1 MPSILVSGPVRGD
14 FAALFKAVAKA
25 QKKGEFA
32 AALCVGNFLGETREA
47 PADATPLPVYVVTGE
62 DAIDAD
68 LASRLAAKNVRW
80 LGRSGCEDVAGLRVG
95 FLGGTYDETK
105 YDEAAP
111 DDRSDAPHYTCDD
124 VSTVWKSPRHRAG
137 DDSAQTRRK
146 ILISTQVEQLAID
159 TGAYRN
165 DGGCDVLLTS
175 DAPRGCDATLTEDD
189 PRRAQI
195 GACSK
200 PLGEA
205 MRSIKTSYHFVAAA
219 DEGWSLEPYRCGV
232 GGHRRLTRL
241 HALPACGKKRWLRAF
256 TVEPFASVTDDLDT
270 EEGARAA
277 SVRAGELRAA
287 TANPYVVADAA
298 ASHKPPP
305 GMTKHVPMAAAAAQE
320 EDEEA
325 AAAVLAD
332 AAPAAPPED
341 NAPVVASFPT
351 AFGGRGQK
359 TKHETQVVSAPRPV
373 YTAPNRPPEAAPKE
387 KKPKRQS
394 IYANQNGGLA
404 NPKKGKRKRWGDPGG
419 QF

>member
-32 AALCVGNFLGETREA
+32 AALCVGNFLGETRDA
-47 PADATPLPVYVVTGE
+47 PAESAPLPVYVVTGE

-95 FLGGTYDETK
+95 FLGGTYDEAA
-105 YDEAAP
+105 YDEEAP

-124 VSTVWKSPRHRAG
+124 
-137 DDSAQTRRK
+137 
-146 ILISTQVEQLAID
+146 VEQLAID

-175 DAPRGCDATLTEDD
+175 DAPRGCDATLSADD
-189 PRRAQI
+189 PRRDQI

-256 TVEPFASVTDDLDT
+256 TVEPFACVQEDLDT
-270 EEGARAA
+270 EDGARAA
-277 SVRAGELRAA
+277 SIRAGELRAA

-332 AAPAAPPED
+332 AAPPPPPED

-351 AFGGRGQK
+351 AFGGRGQR
-359 TKHETQVVSAPRPV
+359 TKSETMVVSAPRPV

>member
-1 MPSILVSGPVRGD
+1 M
-14 FAALFKAVAKA
+14 
-25 QKKGEFA
+25 
-32 AALCVGNFLGETREA
+32 
-47 PADATPLPVYVVTGE
+47 
-62 DAIDAD
+62 
-68 LASRLAAKNVRW
+68 
-80 LGRSGCEDVAGLRVG
+80 
-95 FLGGTYDETK
+95 
-105 YDEAAP
+105 
-111 DDRSDAPHYTCDD
+111 
-124 VSTVWKSPRHRAG
+124 
-137 DDSAQTRRK
+137 
-146 ILISTQVEQLAID
+146 ISTQVEQLAID

-256 TVEPFASVTDDLDT
+256 TVEPFSFQEDLDT

-287 TANPYVVADAA
+287 TANPYVVFDAA

-325 AAAVLAD
+325 AAAVLAE
-332 AAPAAPPED
+332 AAPVEAPAE
-341 NAPVVASFPT
+341 PVVASFPT

-373 YTAPNRPPEAAPKE
+373 YTAPNRPPEAAPRE

-394 IYANQNGGLA
+394 IYANQNGGIQLCGNHISGASAHGVHAGIA

>member
-1 MPSILVSGPVRGD
+1 M
-14 FAALFKAVAKA
+14 
-25 QKKGEFA
+25 
-32 AALCVGNFLGETREA
+32 
-47 PADATPLPVYVVTGE
+47 
-62 DAIDAD
+62 
-68 LASRLAAKNVRW
+68 
-80 LGRSGCEDVAGLRVG
+80 
-95 FLGGTYDETK
+95 
-105 YDEAAP
+105 
-111 DDRSDAPHYTCDD
+111 
-124 VSTVWKSPRHRAG
+124 
-137 DDSAQTRRK
+137 
-146 ILISTQVEQLAID
+146 ISTQVEALAID

-165 DGGCDVLLTS
+165 EGGCDVLLTS

-195 GACSK
+195 GPCSK

-287 TANPYVVADAA
+287 TANPYVVFDAA

-332 AAPAAPPED
+332 AAPAAPVEAPAE
-341 NAPVVASFPT
+341 PVVASFPT

-373 YTAPNRPPEAAPKE
+373 YTAPNRPPEAAPRE
-387 KKPKRQS
+387 KSRS
-394 IYANQNGGLA
+394 ASRSTRTRTA
-404 NPKKGKRKRWGDPGG
+404 V
-419 QF
+419 

>member
-1 MPSILVSGPVRGD
+1 MPSILVSGPVRGNYTS
-14 FAALFKAVAKA
+14 LFKAVAKA

-32 AALCVGNFLGETREA
+32 AALCVGNFLGETRDA
-47 PADATPLPVYVVTGE
+47 PAESAPLPVYVVTGE

-95 FLGGTYDETK
+95 FLGGTYDEAA

-111 DDRSDAPHYTCDD
+111 DDRSDGPHYTCDD
-124 VSTVWKSPRHRAG
+124 C
-137 DDSAQTRRK
+137 
-146 ILISTQVEQLAID
+146 EQLAID

-195 GACSK
+195 GPCSK

-241 HALPACGKKRWLRAF
+241 HALPAVGKKRWLRAF

-287 TANPYVVADAA
+287 TANPYVVFDAA

-320 EDEEA
+320 EDEAA

-332 AAPAAPPED
+332 AAPPPPPED

-351 AFGGRGQK
+351 AFGGRGQR
-359 TKHETQVVSAPRPV
+359 TKSETMVVSAPRPV

>member
-14 FAALFKAVAKA
+14 FAALFKAIAKA

-32 AALCVGNFLGETREA
+32 AALCVGNFLGETRDA
-47 PADATPLPVYVVTGE
+47 PAESAPLPVYVVTGE

-68 LASRLAAKNVRW
+68 LASRLASKNVRW
-80 LGRSGCEDVAGLRVG
+80 LGRSGCEEVAGLRIG
-95 FLGGTYDETK
+95 FLGGTYDEAAYNET
-105 YDEAAP
+105 AP
-111 DDRSDAPHYTCDD
+111 DDQSDAPHYTCDD
-124 VSTVWKSPRHRAG
+124 VEA
-137 DDSAQTRRK
+137 
-146 ILISTQVEQLAID
+146 LAID

-165 DGGCDVLLTS
+165 EGGCDVLLTN
-175 DAPRGCDATLTEDD
+175 DLPRGCDATLTEDD
-189 PRRAQI
+189 PRRDQI
-195 GACSK
+195 GACST

-256 TVEPFASVTDDLDT
+256 TVEPFSFQEDLDT

-287 TANPYVVADAA
+287 TANPYVVFDAA

-325 AAAVLAD
+325 AATVLAD
-332 AAPAAPPED
+332 AAPAVEAPAE
-341 NAPVVASFPT
+341 PVVASFPT

-359 TKHETQVVSAPRPV
+359 TKNETMVVSAPRPV
-373 YTAPNRPPEAAPKE
+373 YTAPNRPAEAVPKE

-394 IYANQNGGLA
+394 IYANQNGGIA

>member
-1 MPSILVSGPVRGD
+1 M
-14 FAALFKAVAKA
+14 
-25 QKKGEFA
+25 
-32 AALCVGNFLGETREA
+32 
-47 PADATPLPVYVVTGE
+47 
-62 DAIDAD
+62 
-68 LASRLAAKNVRW
+68 
-80 LGRSGCEDVAGLRVG
+80 
-95 FLGGTYDETK
+95 
-105 YDEAAP
+105 
-111 DDRSDAPHYTCDD
+111 
-124 VSTVWKSPRHRAG
+124 
-137 DDSAQTRRK
+137 
-146 ILISTQVEQLAID
+146 ISTQVEQLAID

-175 DAPRGCDATLTEDD
+175 DAPRGCDAILTEDD

-195 GACSK
+195 GPCSK

-256 TVEPFASVTDDLDT
+256 TVEPFSFQEDLDT

-287 TANPYVVADAA
+287 TANPYVVFDAA

-332 AAPAAPPED
+332 AAPAAPVEAPAE
-341 NAPVVASFPT
+341 PVVASFPT

-359 TKHETQVVSAPRPV
+359 TKNETMVVSAPRPV
-373 YTAPNRPPEAAPKE
+373 YTAPNRPPEAAPRE

>member
-1 MPSILVSGPVRGD
+1 MRRQLFGGRG
-14 FAALFKAVAKA
+14 
-25 QKKGEFA
+25 
-32 AALCVGNFLGETREA
+32 
-47 PADATPLPVYVVTGE
+47 PADGALPVYVVTGE

-68 LASRLAAKNVRW
+68 LRVALGGEYTMARPERLRG
-80 LGRSGCEDVAGLRVG
+80 GRGPARRV
-95 FLGGTYDETK
+95 FRGTYDEAA

-111 DDRSDAPHYTCDD
+111 DDWSDGPHYTCDD
-124 VSTVWKSPRHRAG
+124 C
-137 DDSAQTRRK
+137 
-146 ILISTQVEQLAID
+146 EQLAID

-165 DGGCDVLLTS
+165 DGGCDVLLTN
-175 DAPRGCDATLTEDD
+175 DLPRGCDATLSADD

-195 GACSK
+195 GPCSK

-305 GMTKHVPMAAAAAQE
+305 GMTTRARGAQRRRRRRRGRGGRVGMTPAAAA
-320 EDEEA
+320 
-325 AAAVLAD
+325 
-332 AAPAAPPED
+332 
-341 NAPVVASFPT
+341 
-351 AFGGRGQK
+351 GG
-359 TKHETQVVSAPRPV
+359 
-373 YTAPNRPPEAAPKE
+373 
-387 KKPKRQS
+387 
-394 IYANQNGGLA
+394 
-404 NPKKGKRKRWGDPGG
+404 
-419 QF
+419 

>member
-1 MPSILVSGPVRGD
+1 M
-14 FAALFKAVAKA
+14 A
-25 QKKGEFA
+25 
-32 AALCVGNFLGETREA
+32 CTR
-47 PADATPLPVYVVTGE
+47 
-62 DAIDAD
+62 
-68 LASRLAAKNVRW
+68 R
-80 LGRSGCEDVAGLRVG
+80 
-95 FLGGTYDETK
+95 
-105 YDEAAP
+105 
-111 DDRSDAPHYTCDD
+111 
-124 VSTVWKSPRHRAG
+124 
-137 DDSAQTRRK
+137 DDSARTCRK

-195 GACSK
+195 GPCSK

-241 HALPACGKKRWLRAF
+241 HALPAVGKKRWLRAF
-256 TVEPFASVTDDLDT
+256 TVEPFASVREDLDT
-270 EEGARAA
+270 EDGARAA
-277 SVRAGELRAA
+277 SIRAGELRAA

-332 AAPAAPPED
+332 AAPPPPPED

-373 YTAPNRPPEAAPKE
+373 YTAPNKPPEAAPRE

>member
-1 MPSILVSGPVRGD
+1 MTRPCWLSRAVR
-14 FAALFKAVAKA
+14 
-25 QKKGEFA
+25 
-32 AALCVGNFLGETREA
+32 NRHRH
-47 PADATPLPVYVVTGE
+47 
-62 DAIDAD
+62 AIEQ
-68 LASRLAAKNVRW
+68 ASRRW
-80 LGRSGCEDVAGLRVG
+80 RGGR
-95 FLGGTYDETK
+95 
-105 YDEAAP
+105 
-111 DDRSDAPHYTCDD
+111 
-124 VSTVWKSPRHRAG
+124 

-195 GACSK
+195 GPCSK

-256 TVEPFASVTDDLDT
+256 TVEPFSFQEDLDT

-287 TANPYVVADAA
+287 TANPYVVFDAA

-320 EDEEA
+320 EDEAA

-332 AAPAAPPED
+332 AAPPPPPED

-373 YTAPNRPPEAAPKE
+373 YTAPNRPPEAAPRE

-394 IYANQNGGLA
+394 IYANQNGGISLCVEIEFRARRLTRVHAGIA

>member
-14 FAALFKAVAKA
+14 FASLFKAVAKA

-47 PADATPLPVYVVTGE
+47 PADAAPLPVYVVTGE

-80 LGRSGCEDVAGLRVG
+80 LGRSGCEEVAGLRVG
-95 FLGGTYDETK
+95 FLGGTYDEAS
-105 YDEAAP
+105 YDEEAP

-124 VSTVWKSPRHRAG
+124 VEA
-137 DDSAQTRRK
+137 
-146 ILISTQVEQLAID
+146 LAID

-165 DGGCDVLLTS
+165 EGGCDVLLTN
-175 DAPRGCDATLTEDD
+175 DLPRGCDATLTEDD

-195 GACSK
+195 GTCSK

-256 TVEPFASVTDDLDT
+256 TVEPFSFQEDLDT

-287 TANPYVVADAA
+287 TANPYVVFDAA

-341 NAPVVASFPT
+341 NVPVVASFPT

-373 YTAPNRPPEAAPKE
+373 YTAPNRPAEAAPRE

-394 IYANQNGGLA
+394 IYANQNGGIALCGNHISGASAHGVHAGIA